1 MCYNSDI
8 AFFEGGIIMAKKNEN
23 RVLVTLT
30 CQECKKVNYRLS
42 KNTKN
47 TTDKLTLN
55 KYCSNCRKVCEF
67 KETKT
72 K

>member
-1 MCYNSDI
+1 MCYNK
-8 AFFEGGIIMAKKNEN
+8 GIELWRRCTMAKKDA

-30 CQECKKVNYRLS
+30 CQECKKETYRVS
-42 KNTKN
+42 KNTDN
-47 TTDKLTLN
+47 TKDKLVLN
-55 KYCSNCRKVCEF
+55 KYCKNCRKTCEF

>member
-1 MCYNSDI
+1 
-8 AFFEGGIIMAKKNEN
+8 MAKKNEN

-30 CQECKKVNYRLS
+30 CQECKKVTYRVS

-47 TTDKLTLN
+47 TTDKLNLN
-55 KYCSNCRKVCEF
+55 KFCSNCRKVCEF

>member
-1 MCYNSDI
+1 
-8 AFFEGGIIMAKKNEN
+8 MAKKNEN

-30 CQECKKVNYRLS
+30 CQECKKVTYRVS

-47 TTDKLTLN
+47 TTDKLVLN
-55 KYCSNCRKVCEF
+55 KYCNHCRKVCEF
-67 KETKT
+67 KETKV

>member
-1 MCYNSDI
+1 
-8 AFFEGGIIMAKKNEN
+8 MAKKNEN

-30 CQECKKVNYRLS
+30 CQECKKVTYRVS

-47 TTDKLTLN
+47 TTDKLSLN

>member
-1 MCYNSDI
+1 
-8 AFFEGGIIMAKKNEN
+8 MAKKEA

-30 CQECKKVNYRLS
+30 CQECKKETYRVS
-42 KNTKN
+42 KNTDN
-47 TTDKLTLN
+47 TKDKLNLN
-55 KYCSNCRKVCEF
+55 KFCKNCRKVCEF

>member
-1 MCYNSDI
+1 
-8 AFFEGGIIMAKKNEN
+8 MAKKNEN

-30 CQECKKVNYRLS
+30 CQECKKTTYRVS

-47 TTDKLTLN
+47 TTDKLSLN
-55 KYCSNCRKVCEF
+55 KFCNNCRKVCEF